1 MILENSQPHAIHIID
16 RTPSFFEE
24 SVREFL
30 NFVRTFD
37 ARHETFSWFF
47 IFALLKS
54 DN

>member
-1 MILENSQPHAIHIID
+1 MILEKRQPHAIHIID
-16 RTPSFFEE
+16 GTSSFFEE

-30 NFVRTFD
+30 NLMWTFD

-54 DN
+54 GN